1 MIRQKISSIKVAYLF
16 LAVIGVGIGLYFIL
30 DDGGLSYKLSFLKVN
45 EDGLTIQEQIENK
58 KQEIAEYTPEKY
70 KPIERGCLDEY
81 YGKGKGDISMLQ
93 RWLNGDEPHPNDLPR
108 LKSHKTYYGLGSL
121 QCAGQFGT
129 HMAKTAGILAERSA
143 YENKVTSLNN
153 ELKVLEKSIETLDV
167 ICKVKSDVIIRDV
180 DGDER
185 IAKSSTITPSLLS
198 VAEVQTQTSSM
209 IDGQTGKE
217 IDRFIVSPKIS
228 CSEIPAPITI
238 LPSEM
243 TVSIKSQDSDG
254 SKNPTFMGFAPSNTV
269 TLKNEDYYE
278 IVRFELPVKYIL
290 QFLSNGDY
298 TSYQEIYV
306 GGVLEFQYKE
316 MIDAIGGYKYMTDHS
331 YPTKLDIPIEKAVG
345 EDLRVIIETKV
356 SKNMDEKVDEVP
368 VVINTPEPETPTAPP
383 VEVESEIF
391 EFFIEDDFLSGVTS
405 PTISYEQTSVENTIS
420 PSDAITSFTDNI
432 LNGNFAELND
442 QKYYTIF
449 IMILLFL
456 IIAIFV
462 SVRLRNRVLAK

>member
-1 MIRQKISSIKVAYLF
+1 MKRKKISSIKVAYLF

-45 EDGLTIQEQIENK
+45 DDGLTIQEQIENK
-58 KQEIAEYTPEKY
+58 KQEIVDYTPEKY
-70 KPIERGCLDEY
+70 KPIERECLDRY

-93 RWLNGDEPHPNDLPR
+93 RWLTGSEPNPNDLPVMV
-108 LKSHKTYYGLGSL
+108 SGNHYYGLGSL

-129 HMAKTAGILAERSA
+129 WHEKKAGILAERSV

-316 MIDAIGGYKYMTDHS
+316 MIDAIGGFKYIGTTS

-356 SKNMDEKVDEVP
+356 SKIMDEKVDEVP

-462 SVRLRNRVLAK
+462 SVRLRNRILAK